1 MDITC
6 AILSGGRSRRMGR
19 DKASMP
25 VAGVPLIERIFTTAR
40 TIFDDVMIVSNNA
53 VWLEGKEAP
62 TVKDALPVSGSLTG
76 IVSALLAAETPYVF
90 VLGCDMPFLRPE
102 AIRFMMEKV
111 QGQDIVIPQ
120 TGVWLE
126 PLHAIYN
133 RTCISPMLS
142 AIQRNEMKIRGILPY
157 VSVETIEP
165 NDLFFTDG
173 ISVFTNINTEEDLK
187 RAEKLLG

>member
-1 MDITC
+1 
-6 AILSGGRSRRMGR
+6 MGR
-19 DKASMP
+19 DKASML

-53 VWLEGKEAP
+53 VWLEGKQVP
-62 TVKDALPVSGSLTG
+62 TVKDVVPVSGSLTG

-90 VLGCDMPFLRPE
+90 VLGCDMPFLRPD
-102 AIRFMMEKV
+102 AIRFMMEQA
-111 QGQDIVIPQ
+111 QGEDIVIPQ

-126 PLHAIYN
+126 PMHALYN

-142 AIQRNEMKIRGILPY
+142 SIQRNMMKIRGILPY
-157 VSVETIEP
+157 VGVRTIEP

-173 ISVFTNINTEEDLK
+173 VSVFTNVNTEEDLQ